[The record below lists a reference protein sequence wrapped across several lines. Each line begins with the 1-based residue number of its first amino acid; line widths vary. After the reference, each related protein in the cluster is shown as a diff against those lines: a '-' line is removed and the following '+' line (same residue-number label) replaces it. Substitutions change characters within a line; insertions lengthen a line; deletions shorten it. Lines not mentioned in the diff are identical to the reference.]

1 MTIELEKTS
10 EHEDGSA
17 SFTFTMSHD
26 EMVEF
31 AQIGMKQCL
40 IDAARQTETA
50 DPEPSAP
57 DYYEEVVLALRKQIA
72 ELKVSSF

>member
-10 EHEDGSA
+10 EHEDGGA
-17 SFTFTMSHD
+17 TFTFTMSHD

-40 IDAARQTETA
+40 IDAARRFVEPET
-50 DPEPSAP
+50 STP
-57 DYYEEVVLALRKQIA
+57 DYFEEVLALRA
-72 ELKVSSF
+72 ELSKLKANSF

>member
-40 IDAARQTETA
+40 IDAARQTA
-50 DPEPSAP
+50 DPEPSAS
-57 DYYEEVVLALRKQIA
+57 DYYEEVLALRA
-72 ELKVSSF
+72 ELSKLKANSF

>member
-40 IDAARQTETA
+40 IDAARQTA

-57 DYYEEVVLALRKQIA
+57 DYYEEVLALRA
-72 ELKVSSF
+72 ELSKLKGSSF

>member
-40 IDAARQTETA
+40 IDAARQTA

-57 DYYEEVVLALRKQIA
+57 DYYEEVLALRKQIA
-72 ELKVSSF
+72 KLKGSSF